1 LRILKNDLI
10 YRKSICEKCL
20 KSQIYFLCL
29 DKMTDVE
36 KKQKKEKKVMTP
48 QRLEQLAA
56 ARKRALDIRQAGA
69 VIKMEAKIASIT
81 QTDKIDEPE
90 LPNKETEEPKLPK
103 KETKKGFNPTP
114 PKEIENK
121 IIKAEFIDNP
131 VSQEYVPEFS
141 PRVDVQPPTLLKHPV
156 IIYDDDEEEHE
167 PEPTPV
173 KPARVKSKKPLKT
186 KIVIEQSS
194 DDEDEF
200 HPHEH
205 VIFVKR
211 KSKNDSKAKIV
222 PAATPPPPTSPVR
235 GQRENVVLQQ
245 HQEKRQLP
253 TFPLPNSMDDFI
265 NAGFTN
271 YRKYY

>member
-1 LRILKNDLI
+1 
-10 YRKSICEKCL
+10 
-20 KSQIYFLCL
+20 
-29 DKMTDVE
+29 MTDVE

-48 QRLEQLAA
+48 ERLEQLAR
-56 ARKRALDIRQAGA
+56 ARKKALEIRQAGA
-69 VIKMEAKIASIT
+69 VIKMEAKIANIT
-81 QTDKIDEPE
+81 AEASDETE
-90 LPNKETEEPKLPK
+90 LPNKEGEEPKLPK
-103 KETKKGFNPTP
+103 KETKKATNFQPTP

-121 IIKAEFIDNP
+121 IIKAELVDNP
-131 VSQEYVPEFS
+131 VTQEYVPEYS
-141 PRVDVQPPTLLKHPV
+141 PRVDVQPPMLIRQPAIV
-156 IIYDDDEEEHE
+156 DEFDDDEDE
-167 PEPTPV
+167 PEPAPI

-222 PAATPPPPTSPVR
+222 PATTPPPPTSPVR
-235 GQRENVVLQQ
+235 GQRENVALQPPQ
-245 HQEKRQLP
+245 PQRQLP
-253 TFPLPNSMDDFI
+253 TFPLPNTMDDFI

>member
-1 LRILKNDLI
+1 
-10 YRKSICEKCL
+10 
-20 KSQIYFLCL
+20 
-29 DKMTDVE
+29 MTDIE

-81 QTDKIDEPE
+81 QTE
-90 LPNKETEEPKLPK
+90 ETEETSAPK
-103 KETKKGFNPTP
+103 KDTKKTTPTFQPTP
-114 PKEIENK
+114 PNQIENK
-121 IIKAEFIDNP
+121 IIKAELIDNP
-131 VSQEYVPEFS
+131 VSQEYVPEYS
-141 PRVDVQPPTLLKHPV
+141 PRVEVQPPLLGRQPV
-156 IIYDDDEEEHE
+156 NDDDDEEDE
-167 PEPTPV
+167 PEQPLRKVAPNERV
-173 KPARVKSKKPLKT
+173 RDASRVKSKKPIKT

-211 KSKNDSKAKIV
+211 KSKNDSKAKVV
-222 PAATPPPPTSPVR
+222 PAATPAPPTSPV
-235 GQRENVVLQQ
+235 QEHREHIPLQPQ
-245 HQEKRQLP
+245 QRQLP
-253 TFPLPNSMDDFI
+253 TFPLANSMDDFV
-265 NAGFTN
+265 NAGFSN

>member
-1 LRILKNDLI
+1 
-10 YRKSICEKCL
+10 
-20 KSQIYFLCL
+20 
-29 DKMTDVE
+29 
-36 KKQKKEKKVMTP
+36 MTP
-48 QRLEQLAA
+48 ERLEQLAR
-56 ARKRALDIRQAGA
+56 ARKKALEIRQAGA
-69 VIKMEAKIASIT
+69 VIKMEAKIANIT
-81 QTDKIDEPE
+81 QTDETE
-90 LPNKETEEPKLPK
+90 LPNKETEPELPK
-103 KETKKGFNPTP
+103 KETKKAPNFQPTP

-121 IIKAEFIDNP
+121 IIKAELVENP
-131 VSQEYVPEFS
+131 VTQEYVPEYS

-156 IIYDDDEEEHE
+156 TIYDDDEEEPE
-167 PEPTPV
+167 PEPAPV
-173 KPARVKSKKPLKT
+173 KPARIKTKKPLKT

-222 PAATPPPPTSPVR
+222 PATTPPPPTSPVR

-245 HQEKRQLP
+245 PQEKRQLP
-253 TFPLPNSMDDFI
+253 TFPLPNTMDDFI

>member
-1 LRILKNDLI
+1 MSDL
-10 YRKSICEKCL
+10 
-20 KSQIYFLCL
+20 
-29 DKMTDVE
+29 E

-48 QRLEQLAA
+48 QRLEQLAL
-56 ARKRALDIRQAGA
+56 ARKKALEIRQAGA

-81 QTDKIDEPE
+81 QTDETE
-90 LPNKETEEPKLPK
+90 LPNKETDEPKLPN
-103 KETKKGFNPTP
+103 KETKKAPNFHPTP
-114 PKEIENK
+114 PNQIENK
-121 IIKAEFIDNP
+121 IIKAELIDNP
-131 VSQEYVPEFS
+131 VTQEYVPEYS
-141 PRVDVQPPTLLKHPV
+141 PRVDVQPPTLLKQPV
-156 IIYDDDEEEHE
+156 TIYGDDEDDE
-167 PEPTPV
+167 PEPPPPI
-173 KPARVKSKKPLKT
+173 KKVKSKKPLKT

-235 GQRENVVLQQ
+235 GQRENIPIQQ
-245 HQEKRQLP
+245 AQRQLP
-253 TFPLPNSMDDFI
+253 TFPLANTMDDFI
-265 NAGFTN
+265 NAGFSN

>member
-1 LRILKNDLI
+1 MSEPEL
-10 YRKSICEKCL
+10 
-20 KSQIYFLCL
+20 
-29 DKMTDVE
+29 
-36 KKQKKEKKVMTP
+36 KKEKKEKRVMTP
-48 QRLEQLAA
+48 EKLEQLAR
-56 ARKRALDIRQAGA
+56 ARRKALEIRQAGA
-69 VIKMEAKIASIT
+69 AIKAEQKELAEAALEEKLENER
-81 QTDKIDEPE
+81 QV
-90 LPNKETEEPKLPK
+90 KEAVKKSLIFTK
-103 KETKKGFNPTP
+103 KETNFQPTP
-114 PKEIENK
+114 AKEIENK
-121 IIKAEFIDNP
+121 IIKAELVENP
-131 VSQEYVPEFS
+131 VTQEYVPEYS
-141 PRVDVQPPTLLKHPV
+141 PRVDVQPPSLVRQPANER
-156 IIYDDDEEEHE
+156 DDDEEPE
-167 PEPTPV
+167 PEPAPV
-173 KPARVKSKKPLKT
+173 KKVKSKKPLKT

-253 TFPLPNSMDDFI
+253 TFPLANTMDDFI

>member
-1 LRILKNDLI
+1 MADI
-10 YRKSICEKCL
+10 
-20 KSQIYFLCL
+20 
-29 DKMTDVE
+29 E

-48 QRLEQLAA
+48 ERLEQLAL
-56 ARKRALDIRQAGA
+56 ARKKALEIRQAGA

-81 QTDKIDEPE
+81 QTDETE
-90 LPNKETEEPKLPK
+90 LPNKEGEEVKLPN
-103 KETKKGFNPTP
+103 KETKKATNFHPTP
-114 PKEIENK
+114 PNQIDNK
-121 IIKAEFIDNP
+121 IIKAELIDNP
-131 VSQEYVPEFS
+131 VTQEYVPEYS

-156 IIYDDDEEEHE
+156 TIYDDDEDEEPE
-167 PEPTPV
+167 KPEPTPV
-173 KPARVKSKKPLKT
+173 KKVKSKKPIKT

-211 KSKNDSKAKIV
+211 KSKNDSKAKVV

-235 GQRENVVLQQ
+235 GQRENTPIQPQQ
-245 HQEKRQLP
+245 SQRQLP
-253 TFPLPNSMDDFI
+253 TFPLDNTMNDFV

>member
-1 LRILKNDLI
+1 
-10 YRKSICEKCL
+10 
-20 KSQIYFLCL
+20 
-29 DKMTDVE
+29 MTDIE

-48 QRLEQLAA
+48 QRLEQLAL
-56 ARKRALDIRQAGA
+56 ARKKALEIRQAGA

-81 QTDKIDEPE
+81 QIDETE
-90 LPNKETEEPKLPK
+90 LPNKETEEPKLPI
-103 KETKKGFNPTP
+103 KETKKAPNFNPTP
-114 PKEIENK
+114 PREIENK
-121 IIKAEFIDNP
+121 IIKAELIDNP
-131 VSQEYVPEFS
+131 VSQEYVPEYS
-141 PRVDVQPPTLLKHPV
+141 PRVEVQAPILSKQSH
-156 IIYDDDEEEHE
+156 DDFDDEFDE
-167 PEPTPV
+167 PEPPPV
-173 KPARVKSKKPLKT
+173 KPRRAGTKPRPIKT

-211 KSKNDSKAKIV
+211 KSKNDSKAKVV

-235 GQRENVVLQQ
+235 GQRENTPIQPQQ
-245 HQEKRQLP
+245 AQRQLP
-253 TFPLPNSMDDFI
+253 TFPLANSMDDFV